1 MRKEWSREETELLIK
16 KYNAVSNEELLKL
29 FPDRT
34 YTSIYKK
41 ARKLGIYKNK
51 DIEFLNRSSARK
63 GEKASNWHGGKRK
76 TSKGYIQILCP
87 DHPRSDSAGY
97 VMEHIVI
104 FEHETG
110 IQIPKNCCIHH
121 LNGNKSD
128 NRIENLCMMTHAGH
142 TVFHHKGVSHSLETI
157 EKIKNSKRRNRNE

>member
-1 MRKEWSREETELLIK
+1 MRKEWSGEETELLIE
-16 KYNAVSNEELLKL
+16 KYNSVSNEELLKL

-34 YTSIYKK
+34 YISLYKK

-51 DIEFLNRSSARK
+51 NIEFMNRSLANR
-63 GEKASNWHGGKRK
+63 GEKSGNWNGGKRK

-87 DHPRSDSAGY
+87 DHPRADSSGY

-104 FEHETG
+104 FERETG
-110 IQIPKNCCIHH
+110 IEIPQNCCIHH

-128 NRIENLCMMTHAGH
+128 NRIENLCMMTHASH
-142 TVFHHKGVSHSLETI
+142 TVFHHKGVSHSLEAI